1 MKIND
6 AVLGLLLTLISLA
19 VLHTIQ
25 SYPDIAGQQVGPAL
39 FPGLIAILLGICGI
53 VLIYRGW
60 QSWQLI
66 PWLQA
71 ADWWHSRRHLTGFIL
86 LIAGI
91 FFYMVASEDLG
102 FLPTAC
108 LLMWTL
114 MVNLQVAPVRAAVL
128 SLLLS
133 VLVHFA
139 FYTLLRVPLP
149 WGVLTPW
156 AW

>member
-6 AVLGLLLTLISLA
+6 AVFGLLLTLICLA

-25 SYPDIAGQQVGPAL
+25 SYPDIPGQQVGPAL
-39 FPGLIAILLGICGI
+39 FPGLIAIILGLCGI

-60 QSWQLI
+60 QSRQRM
-66 PWLQA
+66 PWLQTA
-71 ADWWHSRRHLTGFIL
+71 EWWHSKRHFTGFL
-86 LIAGI
+86 LLVVGI
-91 FFYMVASEDLG
+91 VFYMLASESLG
-102 FLPTAC
+102 FLPTAW
-108 LLMWTL
+108 LLMWAL
-114 MVNLQVAPVRAAVL
+114 MVNLNVTLVRAAVL

-149 WGVLTPW
+149 WGVLTPL

>member
-39 FPGLIAILLGICGI
+39 FPGLIAILLGVCGI
-53 VLIYRGW
+53 VLICRGW
-60 QSWQLI
+60 QSRQLV

-71 ADWWHSRRHLTGFIL
+71 AEWWHSKRHLSGFIL
-86 LIAGI
+86 LVAGI
-91 FFYMVASEDLG
+91 VFYMLASEAIG
-102 FLPTAC
+102 FLPVAW

-114 MVNLQVAPVRAAVL
+114 MVNLKVAPVRAAVL

-133 VLVHFA
+133 ALVHFA

>member
-6 AVLGLLLTLISLA
+6 AVFGLLLTLISLA

-25 SYPDIAGQQVGPAL
+25 SYPDIPGQQVGPAL
-39 FPGLIAILLGICGI
+39 FPGLIAILLGVCGI

-60 QSWQLI
+60 QSRQLV
-66 PWLQA
+66 PWLQTA
-71 ADWWHSRRHLTGFIL
+71 EWWHSKRHLSGFIL
-86 LIAGI
+86 LVAGI
-91 FFYMVASEDLG
+91 VFYMLASEAIG
-102 FLPTAC
+102 FLPVAW

-114 MVNLQVAPVRAAVL
+114 MVNLKVAPVRAAVL

-133 VLVHFA
+133 ALVHFA

-156 AW
+156 AC